1 MRAFLRFLKPL
12 QAAEVGPIGE
22 LVLVNDGETV
32 EGTLILMSEWKTKL
46 PEYV

>member
-12 QAAEVGPIGE
+12 QAAKVGPIGE

-32 EGTLILMSEWKTKL
+32 EGTLILMSEWQRKL
-46 PEYV
+46 PSYL